1 MGIGSDSA
9 AAQQAACK
17 KSRDW
22 CSQPQSRRL
31 GVAGAER
38 KEGPKHLVWGK
49 SAKQPD
55 RLFFFNASVLCQP
68 RFEVALNRPV
78 LYSQGNRRHFMEEFI
93 SYLVKNIV
101 NQPDAVDI
109 RSLLGQNGLLIEIR
123 VAPEYIG
130 KVVGRKGN
138 VIRSLRTLAM
148 TIGARLGRRIHL
160 EIIQQ

>member
-1 MGIGSDSA
+1 
-9 AAQQAACK
+9 
-17 KSRDW
+17 
-22 CSQPQSRRL
+22 
-31 GVAGAER
+31 
-38 KEGPKHLVWGK
+38 
-49 SAKQPD
+49 
-55 RLFFFNASVLCQP
+55 
-68 RFEVALNRPV
+68 
-78 LYSQGNRRHFMEEFI
+78 MEEFI

-123 VAPEYIG
+123 VAPEDIG

-138 VIRSLRTLAM
+138 VIRSLRTLSM